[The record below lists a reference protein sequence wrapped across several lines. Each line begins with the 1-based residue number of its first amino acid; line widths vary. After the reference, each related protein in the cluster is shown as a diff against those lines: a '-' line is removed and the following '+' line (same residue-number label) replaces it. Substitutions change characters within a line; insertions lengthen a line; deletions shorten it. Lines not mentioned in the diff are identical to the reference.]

1 MSVKAI
7 SRVKSGGSGFSG
19 QGADNS
25 REIESLN
32 RERERLKQEMSEI
45 RSDMGMDS
53 SEKRLKMQSIS
64 TKIST
69 ISGKIQSLVQTC
81 ESGYVQKNA
90 DNGDKREE
98 LIKEKVKLQQEIA
111 QIRSSDS
118 MDEQE
123 KHTKVMKIMM
133 EINSI
138 QNQVRNLTG
147 EDVTAMQF
155 PPIEAQ
161 DKTQERAQLEEKLDL
176 FIGTGKEDKQQ
187 KELLDNKINILA

>member
-7 SRVKSGGSGFSG
+7 SRVKSGGNGFSG

-45 RSDMGMDS
+45 RSDAGMDS

-64 TKIST
+64 TKINT
-69 ISGKIQSLVQTC
+69 ISGKIQSLAQTS
-81 ESGYVQKNA
+81 ESGYMQKYA

-98 LIKEKVKLQQEIA
+98 LMKEKVKLQQEITR
-111 QIRSSDS
+111 IRSSDT

-155 PPIEAQ
+155 PSVDESNDTRDSVDI
-161 DKTQERAQLEEKLDL
+161 EEKLKL